1 VTGHKGTKSQRT
13 PSLSITKTLLFFSGK
28 QQNINN
34 FPLGGLRGL
43 SHTFPMKAIVDCNS
57 FYASCE
63 RLFKPSLRNKPVV
76 VLSNNDGCIVS
87 RTDEAKAL
95 GIRMAGPYYQNKEEI
110 LKNNVAVFSS
120 NYHLY
125 GDLSKRVMNTL
136 RLLAPVVEVYSV
148 DESFL
153 DLTGIDGEKLYDYS
167 LFVKQTTELWT
178 GIPVSVGVAPTKVL
192 SKVANRLAKKDKVGT
207 QGVMILQTPEQQMDA
222 LEKTAVEDI
231 WGVGSANSK
240 KLRMFNINTAWDLRN
255 MNEEWVRKNMGGI
268 VGVRL
273 VKELK
278 GMPCIEMKDPLT
290 TKKMIATTRMFG
302 KPVYELNELKEAVAT
317 YVARAA
323 EKLRRQNSAAG
334 SVSVFVV
341 SSNNRNYGQYEPSYR
356 STYIFLPTTTC
367 LTNVLIAQVM
377 PLVEALYNK
386 GSKYIKAGIVLGNI
400 VPSDMIQFSLFEP
413 PESANAKK
421 LMNVIDNINFSMC
434 NDILKFA
441 SSGTKRDWKMR
452 QEMRS
457 NRFTTRWD
465 ELCVVK

>member
-1 VTGHKGTKSQRT
+1 
-13 PSLSITKTLLFFSGK
+13 
-28 QQNINN
+28 
-34 FPLGGLRGL
+34 
-43 SHTFPMKAIVDCNS
+43 M
-57 FYASCE
+57 
-63 RLFKPSLRNKPVV
+63 V

-95 GIRMAGPYYQNKEEI
+95 DIRMAGPYYQNKEEI

-125 GDLSKRVMNTL
+125 GDLSKRVMDTL

-153 DLTGIDGEKLYDYS
+153 DLTGIASDKLYEYS
-167 LFVKQTTELWT
+167 VFVKQTTELWT
-178 GIPVSVGVAPTKVL
+178 GIPVSIGVAPTKVL
-192 SKVANRLAKKDKVGT
+192 SKVANRLAKKDKAGT
-207 QGVMILQTPEQQMDA
+207 QGVMILQTPDQQMEA
-222 LEKTAVEDI
+222 LERTAVEDI
-231 WGVGSANSK
+231 WGVGGANSK

-278 GMPCIEMKDPLT
+278 GIPCIEMKDPLT

-356 STYIFLPTTTC
+356 STYILLPAATC

-377 PLVEALYNK
+377 PLVDALYNK
-386 GSKYIKAGIVLGNI
+386 GNKYIKAGIILGNI
-400 VPSDMIQFSLFEP
+400 VPSDMIQFNLFEP
-413 PESANAKK
+413 PENTNAKK
-421 LMNVIDNINFSMC
+421 LMSVIDNINFSMC